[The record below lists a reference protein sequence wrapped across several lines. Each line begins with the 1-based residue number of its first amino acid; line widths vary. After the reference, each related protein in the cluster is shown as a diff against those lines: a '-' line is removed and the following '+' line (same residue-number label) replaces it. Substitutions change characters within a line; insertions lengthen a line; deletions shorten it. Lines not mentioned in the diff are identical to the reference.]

1 MLELVK
7 AELMRAASVPL
18 IAKDGDKG
26 TNSQGRASSGADS
39 IRPDGTSTDLT
50 GTIKGIISVAI
61 FAVGIISVVVII
73 IGGIN
78 YAMSQGDPGKV
89 KKGKDTIMYGII
101 GLVVAILA
109 FAIVNFALGAV
120 GGSTNGVN

>member
-7 AELMRAASVPL
+7 AELMRAASAPL
-18 IAKDGDKG
+18 IAA
-26 TNSQGRASSGADS
+26 NSGSGGGQGRAAGGAES
-39 IRPDGTSTDLT
+39 IKPDGTSTDLT
-50 GTIKGIISVAI
+50 GTIKQIISVAI

-73 IGGIN
+73 IGGVN